1 MKKWLSLLFVV
12 SVMLFLSAGIVHAAK
27 SVALTPKLI
36 LDGKALQPQVAP
48 VVIDK
53 TVMIPVRIATANLGY
68 KVDYDNKKKQVK
80 VSNGL
85 KQLVMTLDKPTA
97 YLDNEPKKM
106 IMPPTSVS
114 NNILIPLRFLGDS
127 LDIAVF
133 WDNQS
138 KSAFL
143 YSSNDSSPGDVT
155 DVEPPGGSVDV
166 PGSTTGGS
174 VDIPGNTDG
183 GGAVN
188 VPGNTDG
195 SGGVTDP
202 GTVIPPVTPAVSGN
216 IHEVRYETNT
226 VIVKY
231 SGLVVP
237 EITPLENPKRLV
249 IDLPNTQFAGD
260 FTPTV
265 DFVNGMQ
272 GKIDVTDHPALISVR
287 FSQFGDIVKA
297 PRIVLDLNQAW
308 DYDILNDPAAG
319 ELKLTLK
326 QPVPDKSLFTVVL
339 DAGHGGSDPGAGSIS
354 GRWEKDY
361 NLSVVLKVQAL
372 LASEERIKLV
382 LTRQGDTYPTLSD
395 RYNLAN
401 SLGADLFV
409 SVHANSYTS
418 ATNGTETYYTRA
430 ESKEFADLMHALL
443 VQATGLKDNGVRQK
457 SLAVTRETTMPAIL
471 LESGYLSSK
480 IDEPQLWTD
489 DFQNR
494 VAQAIATG
502 IKQQLKLY

>member
-272 GKIDVTDHPALISVR
+272 GKIDVTDQPA
-287 FSQFGDIVKA
+287 
-297 PRIVLDLNQAW
+297 
-308 DYDILNDPAAG
+308 
-319 ELKLTLK
+319 
-326 QPVPDKSLFTVVL
+326 
-339 DAGHGGSDPGAGSIS
+339 
-354 GRWEKDY
+354 
-361 NLSVVLKVQAL
+361 
-372 LASEERIKLV
+372 
-382 LTRQGDTYPTLSD
+382 
-395 RYNLAN
+395 
-401 SLGADLFV
+401 
-409 SVHANSYTS
+409 
-418 ATNGTETYYTRA
+418 
-430 ESKEFADLMHALL
+430 
-443 VQATGLKDNGVRQK
+443 
-457 SLAVTRETTMPAIL
+457 
-471 LESGYLSSK
+471 
-480 IDEPQLWTD
+480 
-489 DFQNR
+489 
-494 VAQAIATG
+494 
-502 IKQQLKLY
+502 